1 MLKVLEE
8 VFWAGYIIVLTMF
21 AMFVWIVT
29 IMEFVES
36 PIVKVPL
43 LLLVVF
49 AMPMTLSVL
58 ENRQKRLLDEALSDQ
73 LEKDTKA

>member
-1 MLKVLEE
+1 MLKELEE
-8 VFWAGYIIVLTMF
+8 VFWVGYIIVLTMF

-29 IMEFVES
+29 IMEFVEA

-58 ENRQKRLLDEALSDQ
+58 EKRQKD
-73 LEKDTKA
+73 